1 MKAKEKDM
9 WLAFMLDTALE
20 VSNNL
25 EELPLEII

>member
-9 WLAFMLDTALE
+9 WLAFMLDAGLE

>member
-9 WLAFMLDTALE
+9 WLAFMLDTGLE